1 MFTVVVPLYVRLGY
15 CDNVGQT
22 LLALLIYGWKT
33 TKTCRGT
40 SSFAGQRCAHSLE
53 CEAGLELRGWLAK
66 GLADGSRC
74 GQGMFM
80 WKWYLGNR
88 GKCQIDL
95 NQLCCRQVAE
105 KVTNDKAWVSIC
117 PIFTGN
123 LGRFY
128 VFLVFG
134 VLTRFHIVSIID
146 HFSLLTYSVPTLKPK
161 HLNTQDGHPIS
172 KYFQISLDLWLMI
185 DFISHSSAHS
195 RTASET
201 VLLSES
207 IAGGG
212 LWCSQWAW
220 WWPVEVCEGC
230 RVGQKEARR
239 EVLHW

>member
-1 MFTVVVPLYVRLGY
+1 MLARHCWLYWFTAERRPRHVEAQP
-15 CDNVGQT
+15 
-22 LLALLIYGWKT
+22 ALQVKDVLIHWTVKQAWNWEVDWPKDLHWK
-33 TKTCRGT
+33 
-40 SSFAGQRCAHSLE
+40 QI
-53 CEAGLELRGWLAK
+53 W
-66 GLADGSRC
+66 ADGSRC

-80 WKWYLGNR
+80 WKWYLRNR

-134 VLTRFHIVSIID
+134 VLTRFHIVSIIY

-185 DFISHSSAHS
+185 DFISHSSSHS

-201 VLLSES
+201 VLLPES